1 MQLGMKHCGR
11 FTDRRVG
18 GPRAA
23 GGGGERSCTPGTTP
37 SALPTLPRCRDSPQ
51 LPLGHG
57 QDRAQKPVGRQ
68 RKRCRPKH
76 LAGDGFEGQGRGAPA
91 SPALLPASEG
101 RAWVPT
107 RAPAL
112 RGRITRVPP
121 DAGEP
126 RAALRPGGSS
136 RPFPGGGGVSWRETK
151 TTSFLRLAKRPPKR
165 QQPPSTRGRAPP
177 AAHASLPRPAS
188 HRERTRGQQQ
198 PAVMNPT

>member
-18 GPRAA
+18 GPGLW
-23 GGGGERSCTPGTTP
+23 GGGRAQLHPRDNPVRAPHSSQVSGFAAASSGARTGQGTETRRQAEE
-37 SALPTLPRCRDSPQ
+37 ALPSQTPR
-51 LPLGHG
+51 
-57 QDRAQKPVGRQ
+57 GRWV
-68 RKRCRPKH
+68 R
-76 LAGDGFEGQGRGAPA
+76 GTGTRGARPPR
-91 SPALLPASEG
+91 SPPRLRRPP
-101 RAWVPT
+101 WVPT

-126 RAALRPGGSS
+126 RAALRPDGSS

-188 HRERTRGQQQ
+188 HRERTRGQRQ